1 MKRLIIIG
9 TGTTARNVYD
19 FVRFHHLFEVAG
31 FAVNESFYS
40 ASQFMGLPV
49 YRLEDFFTNS
59 HSDEYVFFIAI
70 LSVN

>member
-19 FVRFHHLFEVAG
+19 FVRFHHLFEVVG

-40 ASQFMGLPV
+40 ESRFMGLPV

-70 LSVN
+70 